1 MNELSNAVTGSGS
14 YEGTPIS
21 VTSNT
26 SIVKIVEGLTLVLA
40 ADKKYWKDGN
50 LKYTI
55 TLNNATDVKYET
67 ITISDVIDTKYI
79 SFVDGTIEINGAKA
93 QASEYN
99 YDEASHTLTINLDGV
114 EPQEST
120 TINFEVKK
128 NETCTLLY

>member
-99 YDEASHTLTINLDGV
+99 YDEVSHTLTINLDGV

-128 NETCTLLY
+128 K